1 MGKMAQVVEM
11 NEEDVT
17 SEGHAGRRI
26 LSAVNMR
33 CMCSSVSCA
42 SLVSGSALTLTRC
55 RRVWHTGKNARRGR
69 RARWIWE
76 ENDDRYFRE
85 LSRLWGGIGV
95 QVRKFDLFLR
105 HRSLHR
111 SHHRGDYIG
120 NCYPLA
126 CRATRHGR

>member
-1 MGKMAQVVEM
+1 MGEMAEVVEM

-17 SEGHAGRRI
+17 LSGHAGRRI
-26 LSAVNMR
+26 LSAVSMR

-42 SLVSGSALTLTRC
+42 SLGSGSVLMRTSC
-55 RRVWHTGKNARRGR
+55 RRVPRTGRNARRGR

-105 HRSLHR
+105 HRSL
-111 SHHRGDYIG
+111 
-120 NCYPLA
+120 
-126 CRATRHGR
+126 